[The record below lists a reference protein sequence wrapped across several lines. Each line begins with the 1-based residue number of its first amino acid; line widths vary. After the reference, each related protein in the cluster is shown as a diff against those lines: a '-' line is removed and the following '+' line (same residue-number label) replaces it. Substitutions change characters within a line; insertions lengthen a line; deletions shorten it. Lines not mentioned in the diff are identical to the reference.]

1 MTTDHEGVDLSTQP
15 KRPDAS
21 LGELFSQ
28 MTSELGTLFRQELDL
43 VKTEAKDEATK
54 AGKASAMFVVAGV
67 AALLALAFLSAG
79 LAWLLDNVMGS
90 ALAFALVG
98 VLWAVV
104 VAVLVAV
111 GRRKLAAVR
120 TLPETKRSIKED
132 VEWAKAQ
139 KS

>member
-1 MTTDHEGVDLSTQP
+1 MTTDQEGVDLSTQP

-21 LGELFSQ
+21 LGELFSE

-104 VAVLVAV
+104 GAVLVAV